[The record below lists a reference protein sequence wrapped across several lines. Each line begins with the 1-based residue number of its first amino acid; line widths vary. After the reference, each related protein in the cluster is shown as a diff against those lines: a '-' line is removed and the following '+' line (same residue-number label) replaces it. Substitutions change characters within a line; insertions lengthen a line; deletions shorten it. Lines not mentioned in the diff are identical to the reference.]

1 MNADFETS
9 VATAFHGIKE
19 RLVVVPSIHPLQ
31 GLIVDGLG
39 AILDREV
46 GAARDFLEQIQHVV
60 GNAIGTG
67 PNGHGDD
74 LGVGQCRFVNFP
86 QPLDRRVGVG
96 GRLEI
101 GHEMVA
107 RITAFQPP
115 DTLVDLVKNF
125 LLRQP
130 ATGTKTA
137 VITKSATTDRNR
149 SIDIWAG
156 ETGIDADLLDAV
168 PKSVA

>member
-1 MNADFETS
+1 MNTDFETS

-19 RLVVVPSIHPLQ
+19 RLVVMPSIHPLQ
-31 GLIVDGLG
+31 GLIVNGLS
-39 AILDREV
+39 AVLDRQV

-60 GNAIGTG
+60 GNAIGTR

-74 LGVGQCRFVNFP
+74 LRVGQCRFVNFS

-107 RITAFQPP
+107 RVTAFKPP
-115 DTLVDLVKNF
+115 DTLFDLVKNF
-125 LLRQP
+125 LLWEP
-130 ATGTKTA
+130 ATGTETA
-137 VITKSATTDRNR
+137 IIAKSATTDRDR

-156 ETGIDADLLDAV
+156 ETRIDADLLDTV
-168 PKSVA
+168 PKSLA